1 MIKSQK
7 NFIYPYIKINFINY
21 KKMSHGH
28 GNDID
33 THNLDIPEF
42 KLHPRSTECKEHIR

>member
-1 MIKSQK
+1 
-7 NFIYPYIKINFINY
+7 
-21 KKMSHGH
+21 MSHGH